1 MTYALSFNH
10 LGNYGRLGNQMFQY
24 AAVSAAA
31 KELGMTATVNLSSSQ
46 LQDCFELGFAADGVL
61 QPAAVYS
68 ERDFAY
74 TGDLFTLPTDQGN
87 IDVVGY
93 FQSAKNFGD
102 HSDFIRQEFD
112 FKDEIRKKACDILPE
127 GVLVS
132 LHVRRGDYL
141 NLQLSDTHKNQ
152 SQKYYQDAM
161 LEFEGYRPVV
171 FSDDIEWCKEN
182 MTWLNNNHPEPVFMS
197 YDHFTDLCLMSL
209 CNGHIIANSSFS
221 WWGAWLGGGKTVAP
235 KEWFGPSGPKDW
247 KDVYCEDWITL

>member
-1 MTYALSFNH
+1 MNIRFINPDKITDFGKPNVFYDSLCVHSCEVFS
-10 LGNYGRLGNQMFQY
+10 QY
-24 AAVSAAA
+24 S
-31 KELGMTATVNLSSSQ
+31 KKKILKW
-46 LQDCFELGFAADGVL
+46 FE
-61 QPAAVYS
+61 
-68 ERDFAY
+68 
-74 TGDLFTLPTDQGN
+74 
-87 IDVVGY
+87 
-93 FQSAKNFGD
+93 
-102 HSDFIRQEFD
+102 
-112 FKDEIRKKACDILPE
+112 FKDEIRKKACDVLPE

-161 LEFEGYRPVV
+161 LKFEGYRPVV
-171 FSDDIEWCKEN
+171 FSDDIEWCKEE
-182 MTWLNNNHPEPVFMS
+182 MAWLKNNHPDPVFMS

-235 KEWFGPSGPKDW
+235 KEWFGPSGPKNW

>member
-46 LQDCFELGFAADGVL
+46 LQHCFELGFAADGVL

-93 FQSAKNFGD
+93 FQSEKNFGD

-112 FKDEIRKKACDILPE
+112 FKDEIRNKACDVLPE

-141 NLQLSDTHKNQ
+141 SPQLSDTHKNQ

-161 LEFEGYRPVV
+161 LEFEEYRPVV
-171 FSDDIEWCKEN
+171 FSDDIEWCKEE
-182 MTWLNNNHPEPVFMS
+182 M
-197 YDHFTDLCLMSL
+197 
-209 CNGHIIANSSFS
+209 
-221 WWGAWLGGGKTVAP
+221 AWLT
-235 KEWFGPSGPKDW
+235 
-247 KDVYCEDWITL
+247 